1 VRREINNR
9 DKLFFPEH
17 TFSAEYAGRIK
28 GEAFASGEVRTE
40 IGNGVFQRDFTDILL
55 K

>member
-1 VRREINNR
+1 VRREINKR

-28 GEAFASGEVRTE
+28 GEDICFWRGE
-40 IGNGVFQRDFTDILL
+40 NGDRKWGVSRRFYICPS
-55 K
+55 